1 MCRNNDRIP
10 QSMYTID
17 AEAINI
23 GRNSEEVKS
32 NVIRG
37 ALAVT
42 KIFRRLKLDVRKT
55 VKMNK
60 QTDWN

>member
-1 MCRNNDRIP
+1 
-10 QSMYTID
+10 MYTID